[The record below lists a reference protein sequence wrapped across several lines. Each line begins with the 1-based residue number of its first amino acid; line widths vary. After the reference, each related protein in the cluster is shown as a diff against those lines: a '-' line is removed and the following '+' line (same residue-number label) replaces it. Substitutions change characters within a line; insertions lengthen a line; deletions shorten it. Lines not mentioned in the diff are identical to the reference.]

1 MTYAELV
8 QQIKDYIQSEE
19 TTFVSNLDG
28 IIQLAEQRIN
38 RDAKS
43 PDSRSSTTGTFST
56 QTITTPSDFV
66 IPLSLFVSVGGLE
79 VGLLLKEPSYL
90 TEAYGVSAS
99 SAGSTGDPAYY
110 AIQTSSTGG
119 TSIIVAPSP
128 SSLLNYTLYYYST
141 PDTITSGGSS
151 ATTWVSTYF
160 PQTLL
165 YGCLSEAYTF
175 LKGDPQMQQQ
185 YEKLYQLGLMELK
198 NVCEDEQR
206 MDNYRNPDSK
216 RNIG

>member
-19 TTFVSNLDG
+19 PTFVSNLDG
-28 IIQLAEQRIN
+28 IIRLAEQRIN

-43 PDSRSSTTGTFST
+43 PDSRSSATGAVTT

-66 IPLSLFVSVGGLE
+66 MPLSLFVNIGGLE
-79 VGLLLKEPSYL
+79 TGLLLKETSYL
-90 TEAYGVSAS
+90 TEAYGVTAS
-99 SAGSTGDPAYY
+99 SAGSTGAPAYY
-110 AIQTSSTGG
+110 AIQTASNGNT
-119 TSIIVAPSP
+119 TILVAPSP
-128 SSLLNYTLYYYST
+128 STPYNYTLYYYST

-160 PQTLL
+160 PQALL
-165 YGCLSEAYTF
+165 YGCLVEAYTF
-175 LKGDPQMQQQ
+175 LKGDVQMQQQ
-185 YEKLYQLGLMELK
+185 YEKLYQLGMMELK
-198 NVCEDEQR
+198 NVAEDEQR

>member
-1 MTYAELV
+1 MTYAELKE
-8 QQIKDYIQSEE
+8 QIKDYVQSEE
-19 TTFVSNLDG
+19 ATFLANLDV

-38 RDAKS
+38 RDVKS
-43 PDSRSSTTGTFST
+43 PDSRSTSTGTATT

-66 IPLSLFVSVGGLE
+66 MPLSLFVSIGGIE
-79 VGLLLKEPSYL
+79 TGLLLKEPSDL
-90 TEAYGVSAS
+90 TEAFGVTAS
-99 SAGSTGDPAYY
+99 SAGSSGSPAYY
-110 AIQTSSTGG
+110 AILSAGGGST
-119 TSIIVAPSP
+119 TILRAPSP
-128 SSLLNYTLYYYST
+128 SSSLGYTLYYYKT
-141 PDTITSGGSS
+141 ADTIVGADSN
-151 ATTWVSTYF
+151 TTWVSNYF

-165 YGCLSEAYTF
+165 YGCLVEAYTF

-198 NVCEDEQR
+198 NVAEDEQR